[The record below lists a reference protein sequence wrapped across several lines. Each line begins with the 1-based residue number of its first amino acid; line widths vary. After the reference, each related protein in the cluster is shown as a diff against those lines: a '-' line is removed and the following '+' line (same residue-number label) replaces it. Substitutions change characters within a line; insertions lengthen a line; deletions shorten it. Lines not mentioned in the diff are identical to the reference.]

1 MTGWCLRYEG
11 YDPRNEGLREALC
24 TLGNG
29 YFATRGAA
37 TNTLADEIHYPG
49 TYLAGGYNRLTSE
62 IAGHEVENEDLVNI
76 PNWLSLVFRIEDGPW
91 LRPEEVEYLD
101 YQQELDMK
109 AGVLRRSL
117 RLRDPEGRTTRWEER
132 RLVSMDDPHLA
143 VLEVRLTPE
152 NWSGRMTVRSALDG
166 SVINNGVA
174 RYRDL
179 NGRHLETL
187 ESVQTGE
194 DTILLRSRM
203 VQCRREIVE
212 ASRTRLYQAGEP
224 LPVER
229 QLERLPDF
237 VAQDIGLDMQQDQEI
252 TVEKIV
258 ALYTSQDA
266 AISEPSA
273 AALKKLSRV
282 GSRHGLFEAQR
293 RAWAHLWEDCGIE
306 IETKTDSGVG
316 MKLRLHIFQIMQTV
330 STHSIDLDVGVPPR
344 GWHGEAYRGHIMWD
358 ELFIFPYLNLR
369 KPLLTRAL
377 LRYRYRRLGE
387 ARQAAGEAGY
397 RGALFPWQSGSS
409 GREESQRMHLNPM
422 SGRWIP
428 DNSYRQRHINAA
440 IAFNIWQYYQ
450 VSEDRE
456 FLYDYG
462 AELMLE
468 IARFWASL
476 VDYDEAA
483 GRYAIRGVMGP
494 DEFHTAYPGKDPSEE
509 GGLDNNA
516 YTNCLVSWS
525 LTRTL
530 DVLDLLPDKRRR
542 ELCDRLD
549 LSEEE
554 FRNWDD
560 ISRNLIIPFHG
571 DGVISQFEGYED
583 LQEFDWEGYREQ
595 YDDIQRLDRILE
607 KEGTDPNRYMISK
620 QADVLM
626 LFFLFSTEELAEIFE
641 RLGYDFSP
649 DTIFKTIHYYMQR
662 TSHGSTLSWVTHAW
676 VLARADRP
684 RSWQL
689 LYQALDSDFADLQ
702 GGTTPEG
709 IHLGAMASTVDLIQ
723 RCYTGIE
730 PRANVLTFNPRL
742 PDELTRL
749 RTTVRYRG
757 QTLDLEVTHDK
768 LCVSS
773 RPFTA
778 HPITIA
784 YRGHVREVSPGQRYE
799 FRLIAGKERDRLAKQ
814 RDRADLQRQRHIT
827 SPETVTQKELTV

>member
-1 MTGWCLRYEG
+1 
-11 YDPRNEGLREALC
+11 
-24 TLGNG
+24 
-29 YFATRGAA
+29 
-37 TNTLADEIHYPG
+37 
-49 TYLAGGYNRLTSE
+49 
-62 IAGHEVENEDLVNI
+62 
-76 PNWLSLVFRIEDGPW
+76 
-91 LRPEEVEYLD
+91 
-101 YQQELDMK
+101 
-109 AGVLRRSL
+109 
-117 RLRDPEGRTTRWEER
+117 
-132 RLVSMDDPHLA
+132 
-143 VLEVRLTPE
+143 
-152 NWSGRMTVRSALDG
+152 
-166 SVINNGVA
+166 
-174 RYRDL
+174 
-179 NGRHLETL
+179 
-187 ESVQTGE
+187 
-194 DTILLRSRM
+194 
-203 VQCRREIVE
+203 
-212 ASRTRLYQAGEP
+212 
-224 LPVER
+224 
-229 QLERLPDF
+229 
-237 VAQDIGLDMQQDQEI
+237 
-252 TVEKIV
+252 
-258 ALYTSQDA
+258 
-266 AISEPSA
+266 
-273 AALKKLSRV
+273 
-282 GSRHGLFEAQR
+282 
-293 RAWAHLWEDCGIE
+293 
-306 IETKTDSGVG
+306 
-316 MKLRLHIFQIMQTV
+316 
-330 STHSIDLDVGVPPR
+330 
-344 GWHGEAYRGHIMWD
+344 MWD

-440 IAFNIWQYYQ
+440 IAFNIWQY
-450 VSEDRE
+450 E